1 MPAFRRR
8 NKRYQ
13 TSIRGMAMAPSARI
27 ARLMTI
33 GEGGAM
39 FAFIILAMLSIVIA
53 AKAYTPEY
61 AFHAY
66 LFAAAS
72 VTAILAIFNRFFE
85 RSDEPV
91 PLTID
96 GKPNY
101 NMGPVKLGTL
111 LAVFWGIAGFA
122 VGLWLALELAFPAIN
137 FDLSFI

>member
-39 FAFIILAMLSIVIA
+39 FAFIILAMLSIVVA

-72 VTAILAIFNRFFE
+72 VGAALAITNRYFK
-85 RSDEPV
+85 RSRELPPPTV
-91 PLTID
+91 D
-96 GKPNY
+96 GTPN
-101 NMGPVKLGTL
+101 
-111 LAVFWGIAGFA
+111 
-122 VGLWLALELAFPAIN
+122 
-137 FDLSFI
+137 